1 METPYLLWFALF
13 AAVAYMMAV
22 DENVKEFV
30 YIFFLGVWIQLK
42 KYYYMAI
49 LHPRNPIT
57 NWIMERKMRK
67 LADELMAE
75 YGITEENSDE
85 L

>member
-1 METPYLLWFALF
+1 MESTYLLWFALF
-13 AAVAYMMAV
+13 AAVLYMMSV
-22 DENVKEFV
+22 DKNVAEFV
-30 YIFFLGVWIQLK
+30 NLFFLGVWIQLK

-67 LADELMAE
+67 LAEELMAQ
-75 YGITEENSDE
+75 YGTIEEPTDD
-85 L
+85 

>member
-1 METPYLLWFALF
+1 MEPTYLLWFALF
-13 AAVAYMMAV
+13 AAVLYMMTV
-22 DENVKEFV
+22 DSNVAEF
-30 YIFFLGVWIQLK
+30 INLFFLGVWIQLK

-67 LADELMAE
+67 LAEELMAQ
-75 YGITEENSDE
+75 YGTIEEPTDD
-85 L
+85 

>member
-1 METPYLLWFALF
+1 MEPTYLLWFALF
-13 AAVAYMMAV
+13 AAVLYMMSV
-22 DENVKEFV
+22 DENVAEF
-30 YIFFLGVWIQLK
+30 INLFFLGVWIQLK

-67 LADELMAE
+67 LAEELMAQ
-75 YGITEENSDE
+75 YGTIEEPTDD
-85 L
+85 